1 MAEIA
6 CIFTIFL
13 IASVQISMECEKQE
27 SEADT
32 KTFEFT
38 LINQSI
44 NQSINHVF

>member
-1 MAEIA
+1 
-6 CIFTIFL
+6 
-13 IASVQISMECEKQE
+13 MECEKQE

-44 NQSINHVF
+44 NQLCVLIMAIILHSSLPSKRIHKK

>member
-1 MAEIA
+1 
-6 CIFTIFL
+6 
-13 IASVQISMECEKQE
+13 MECEKQE

-44 NQSINHVF
+44 MCSDYGCHFT